1 MKPKFAYLYIA
12 FIVSL
17 LLLVILSFLFYKKLN
32 SHLKYT
38 AEYKDSY
45 SVILELK
52 DLGQHITRLE
62 SLSRAFVIIGDS
74 SYLTH
79 IAVERDSVFR
89 HLDSLKTRIETNS
102 DQMRRFLLMKSTVIN
117 QVNMYSRSIQ
127 MRQLEDTEALRTLVL
142 RSRLLMNSF
151 LEESAQIQK
160 SRTQTARR
168 FI

>member
-142 RSRLLMNSF
+142 RYANFGFIIHFLMLGN
-151 LEESAQIQK
+151 
-160 SRTQTARR
+160 
-168 FI
+168 